1 MITKNDFFGNNAKS
15 QIQKRWLQKNKDA
28 RLRIRGW
35 KMLVFQKIWRALFS
49 CNQLF
54 EIRPFAFLATIW
66 YRVCYDMLSSL
77 LNLKVL
83 ICWWFPK
90 QKFLWRLS
98 FHAKKLFCI
107 RFDLFSNK
115 PRSKWFERQSYD
127 KMMHRNDN
135 LFVFQSFTWDKCF
148 HPKRLFSSY
157 FITKTIQK
165 IILKYIFTKQHIRY
179 SSKKAFWL

>member
-15 QIQKRWLQKNKDA
+15 QIQKRWLQENKDA
-28 RLRIRGW
+28 RVRIRGW

-54 EIRPFAFLATIW
+54 EIRPFSFLATIW

-83 ICWWFPK
+83 ICWWFTK

-98 FHAKKLFCI
+98 FHAKKVIL
-107 RFDLFSNK
+107 
-115 PRSKWFERQSYD
+115 
-127 KMMHRNDN
+127 HRIWSFWQ
-135 LFVFQSFTWDKCF
+135 LAMFQVV
-148 HPKRLFSSY
+148 P
-157 FITKTIQK
+157 KTI
-165 IILKYIFTKQHIRY
+165 L
-179 SSKKAFWL
+179 W